1 MHTHTH
7 AHSPSL
13 PPPKYIHTQILAL
26 IALIAGASA
35 QNSVDI
41 FEGSANNLSV
51 STDAAGGW
59 LIFVSFW
66 VMLYQ
71 AIVIVQ
77 RFLNFGIINN
87 AITIFLVIVSLTLIT
102 WASHSLSTRM

>member
-1 MHTHTH
+1 MHMHP
-7 AHSPSL
+7 PS
-13 PPPKYIHTQILAL
+13 PPKHMHSQILAL
-26 IALIAGASA
+26 IALIAGASS
-35 QNSVDI
+35 QSSVDN
-41 FEGSANNLSV
+41 FTDSNLPA

-71 AIVIVQ
+71 VIVIVQ

-87 AITIFLVIVSLTLIT
+87 AITIFLIIVS
-102 WASHSLSTRM
+102 

>member
-1 MHTHTH
+1 M
-7 AHSPSL
+7 P
-13 PPPKYIHTQILAL
+13 TQILAL

-35 QNSVDI
+35 QSAVDG
-41 FEGSANNLSV
+41 FTGDNLPA

-71 AIVIVQ
+71 AIVILQ
-77 RFLNFGIINN
+77 RFLNIGIVNN
-87 AITIFLVIVSLTLIT
+87 AITIFLIIVS
-102 WASHSLSTRM
+102 

>member
-1 MHTHTH
+1 M
-7 AHSPSL
+7 
-13 PPPKYIHTQILAL
+13 QILAL

-35 QNSVDI
+35 QSSI
-41 FEGSANNLSV
+41 EGFSNNDLIV

-71 AIVIVQ
+71 AIVILQ

-87 AITIFLVIVSLTLIT
+87 AITIFLIIVSLLN
-102 WASHSLSTRM
+102 